1 MTPPLRRIVGI
12 ETEFGVNATFRD
24 GPRLSPEEVAR
35 YLFRKVVAWGRSS
48 NVFLSN
54 GSRLYLDVGSH
65 PEYATA
71 ECPDLLDV
79 VAHDKAGELVV
90 QDLAEDAERR
100 LAEEGMDATVYVLKN
115 NVDSRGNSYGS
126 HENYLIQRDGR
137 LERVTD
143 TLVPFLV
150 TRQLVSGAGRL
161 HVVGERATY
170 LVSQR
175 ADHMWEGLSSATTRS
190 RPIIN
195 TRDEPH
201 ADPERYRRLH
211 VIVGDSTMSQTT
223 TLMRIGTTDL
233 VLRMLESG
241 TILPTFTLANPVQA
255 IRDVSRDPTGRRAV
269 PLADGGT
276 ITALGMQ
283 TEFLRLARRH
293 AEAAGIADVSPHRE
307 VLELWERALRAI
319 ETDDLGLVDT
329 EIEWVMKKKLLDRY
343 AARHGL
349 APHDERLQQL
359 DLAWHDVHPTRG
371 LVPILQRSGAARTL
385 VDDAR
390 VARAMV
396 EPPETRARLRGDF
409 VRAAQE
415 HGRDFTC
422 DWVHLKLNDSAQR
435 TVVLK
440 DPFASVDERVEDLIA
455 MIERD
460 GATAR

>member
-1 MTPPLRRIVGI
+1 
-12 ETEFGVNATFRD
+12 
-24 GPRLSPEEVAR
+24 
-35 YLFRKVVAWGRSS
+35 
-48 NVFLSN
+48 
-54 GSRLYLDVGSH
+54 
-65 PEYATA
+65 
-71 ECPDLLDV
+71 
-79 VAHDKAGELVV
+79 
-90 QDLAEDAERR
+90 
-100 LAEEGMDATVYVLKN
+100 
-115 NVDSRGNSYGS
+115 
-126 HENYLIQRDGR
+126 
-137 LERVTD
+137 
-143 TLVPFLV
+143 
-150 TRQLVSGAGRL
+150 
-161 HVVGERATY
+161 
-170 LVSQR
+170 
-175 ADHMWEGLSSATTRS
+175 
-190 RPIIN
+190 
-195 TRDEPH
+195 
-201 ADPERYRRLH
+201 
-211 VIVGDSTMSQTT
+211 
-223 TLMRIGTTDL
+223 
-233 VLRMLESG
+233 
-241 TILPTFTLANPVQA
+241 
-255 IRDVSRDPTGRRAV
+255 
-269 PLADGGT
+269 
-276 ITALGMQ
+276 MQ

-293 AEAAGIADVSPHRE
+293 AEAAGIADISPHRE

-460 GATAR
+460 GATGR